1 MNHKKK
7 CKDCKWYTACYNTN
21 ERYNEEVY
29 NEDITNVCEDYKE
42 E

>member
-1 MNHKKK
+1 MNDKKK
-7 CKDCKWYTACYNTN
+7 CKDCKWYLNCYNTN

-29 NEDITNVCEDYKE
+29 NEEITEVCEDYKE